1 MTREEQIKAVEGVL
15 EKPSKN
21 KEVNINF
28 QVINANK
35 RRLLATAVVDSF
47 IRKLLEEEP
56 TKQMNQLIKK
66 CQDSRQVKSQ
76 CADELEEITKLYVLK
91 DKDLD
96 SLIKK
101 WREK

>member
-1 MTREEQIKAVEGVL
+1 MDEKYKSIGDIRDRLIEELCHICKRP
-15 EKPSKN
+15 K
-21 KEVNINF
+21 KEVGGQFCSAAHPIPHDCL
-28 QVINANK
+28 I
-35 RRLLATAVVDSF
+35 
-47 IRKLLEEEP
+47 EEIYK
-56 TKQMNQLIKK
+56 T
-66 CQDSRQVKSQ
+66 KSQ